1 MAVIPVT
8 SNVILCGDFILP
20 NINWDNISCT
30 TPSSDGNRLC
40 EIVLDHS
47 LQQLVKEPTRGGNI
61 LDLLLTNVE
70 ERVNKVTVV
79 DGLPGG
85 DHDAVNF
92 TVDVSVPKISK
103 SKRRV
108 YNFKKA
114 NFDMFRSI
122 LGMVTWSSH
131 IIGVSVD
138 EDWLKFKS
146 LLFDADHCI
155 PKVTFVGKRIK
166 IGFLRCTYYNTEK
179 EETFQVIQEI

>member
-1 MAVIPVT
+1 M
-8 SNVILCGDFILP
+8 
-20 NINWDNISCT
+20 
-30 TPSSDGNRLC
+30 
-40 EIVLDHS
+40 
-47 LQQLVKEPTRGGNI
+47 LQQLVKEPARGGNI

-146 LLFDADHCI
+146 LLFDAADQCI
-155 PKVTFVGKRIK
+155 PKVTLCRKKIK
-166 IGFLRCTYYNTEK
+166 IGFLR
-179 EETFQVIQEI
+179 IHS